1 MADTVNQSL
10 EMIDGVSNAF
20 SPLISNIVVAVLILL
35 LGLIIGKLSGNLVR
49 RALNEVQLDKSLR
62 SAVKIK
68 FSVEKAIGS
77 LVSYMIYFV
86 AVILSLNK
94 LGLTAA
100 IITILAFIIVLIITI
115 SFLLTVRDFFP
126 NLLGGMRIKNGMF
139 SEGDEI
145 QIREVKGKVIS
156 SGFLETRIMT
166 PYKEEV
172 IIPNSVFNKRQV
184 IVRRKPQKNKDRQ
197 ASQ

>member
-1 MADTVNQSL
+1 MADPVNQSL
-10 EMIDGVSNAF
+10 EVITNVGNTVS
-20 SPLISNIVVAVLILL
+20 PVLSNIVIAVLILL
-35 LGLIIGKLSGNLVR
+35 LGMIIGKLVGSLVR

-62 SAVKIK
+62 SASKLK
-68 FSVEKAIGS
+68 FSLEKGIGS
-77 LVSYMIYFV
+77 LVSFVIYV
-86 AVILSLNK
+86 IAVILSLNK

-100 IITILAFIIVLIITI
+100 ILTILTSIIVLIIVV

-126 NLLGGMRIKNGMF
+126 NLIGGIRIKSKNMF

-145 QIREVKGKVIS
+145 QIREVKGKVAA
-156 SGFLETRIMT
+156 SGFLETKIVT

-184 IVRRKPQKNKDRQ
+184 IVRRKAEKPKSKK
-197 ASQ
+197 